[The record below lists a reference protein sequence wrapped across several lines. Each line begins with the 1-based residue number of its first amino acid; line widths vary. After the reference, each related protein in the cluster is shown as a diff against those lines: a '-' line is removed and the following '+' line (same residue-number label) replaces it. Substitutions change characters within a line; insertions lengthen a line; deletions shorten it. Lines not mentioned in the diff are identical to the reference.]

1 MTDTEENIVEPDVT
15 GFGNPSLDS
24 DKVDD
29 STDSAIDNLLDEVIK
44 ETEDTN
50 EHTETNTRPPDENL
64 ISDEG
69 SDTGRAT
76 EPTPVAETTPAE
88 AKPAQP
94 ANDANNERE
103 IGRAHV

>member
-44 ETEDTN
+44 ETEGDTN
-50 EHTETNTRPPDENL
+50 EPSNEVEEKPVEDL
-64 ISDEG
+64 LADDG
-69 SDTGRAT
+69 SNAGTQEANPVV
-76 EPTPVAETTPAE
+76 EP
-88 AKPAQP
+88 K
-94 ANDANNERE
+94 